1 MSKNIYMST
10 ESIESLI
17 SVKKTLEIIEIYVKD
32 ITAKENVMTAS
43 LSKAI
48 IDARQKVMRVLK
60 AECRHD
66 YAEDDFDIDTDTTKR
81 VTYCNLCESTF

>member
-1 MSKNIYMST
+1 MST

-17 SVKKTLEIIEIYVKD
+17 SVKKTLEIIEVYVKD
-32 ITAKENVMTAS
+32 ITAKENITTTS

-48 IDARQKVMRVLK
+48 VDARQKIMQVLK
-60 AECRHD
+60 AECKHD
-66 YAEDDFDIDTDTTKR
+66 YAEDDFDIDPETTKR